1 MNANEFTK
9 RREAL
14 LAKLPLGSV
23 SLFFAGIELK
33 SSADSVFP
41 FVVNRNFYY
50 LTGIEQEHSV
60 LMLVN
65 SALGPKTY
73 VFIDDIDPLKTRWV
87 GKKLDL
93 DTAKK
98 LSGIQD
104 VLTLSMLDLRLK
116 DVLTQREYYG
126 DIQSLWMDLEK
137 GLIIQPG
144 FVTPRQ
150 YAETIRVEF
159 PHLVIQ
165 DSYPLVTRL
174 RMIKSPGEVDAI
186 RQAIKAT
193 AYGLHHIRK
202 HLKPNLYEYQ
212 LEALFAYALKEYGN
226 LGTSFDTIIASGKNA
241 IVLHYP
247 NPKDKI
253 QDGVLVLCD
262 LGARYQGYAGDITRT
277 YPSNGTFNPLQRQVY
292 EIVLGAN
299 EYIISLAKPGM
310 KLMELQQAC
319 VAYLA
324 KACLK
329 EGLIKKEEDIAHIYY
344 HNVGHHLGLDTH
356 DPISRELPLEPG
368 CVITVEPGLYI
379 QELGIGIRIED
390 DVLIT
395 ETGAENL
402 SIDIPKSI
410 RAIETSLQ
418 LPGNKTPQ

>member
-1 MNANEFTK
+1 MNAKEYIK
-9 RREAL
+9 RRDAL

-73 VFIDDIDPLKTRWV
+73 VFIDDIDPLKTRWI

-93 DTAKK
+93 DAAKK
-98 LSGIQD
+98 ISGIQD

-137 GLIIQPG
+137 GLMIQPG

-150 YAETIRVEF
+150 FAETIQREF
-159 PHLVIQ
+159 PHLTIE

-174 RMIKSPGEVDAI
+174 RMIKSPAEVDAI

-193 AYGLHHIRK
+193 GYGLHHIRK
-202 HLKPNLYEYQ
+202 QLKPNLYEYQ

-262 LGARYQGYAGDITRT
+262 LGARYQNYAGDITRT
-277 YPSNGTFNPLQRQVY
+277 YPANGTFNPLQRQVY

-310 KLMELQQAC
+310 KLIELQQAC

-324 KACLK
+324 KACVK

-356 DPISRELPLEPG
+356 DPISRDLPLEPG

-410 RAIETSLQ
+410 HAIETSLQ
-418 LPGNKTPQ
+418 LPGNKTHQ